1 MFIKRSINQ
10 YYNIEEAD
18 LFGSVPD
25 HLWLIEIISPHAPC
39 PVQVLC
45 TSYKQSIH
53 TQTERQHKTVFL
65 FLLQFDFP
73 LIYHRLSTA
82 FLTRVYINLYL
93 ELCPELL
100 EIKVVLSNISL

>member
-10 YYNIEEAD
+10 YYNTEEAD

-39 PVQVLC
+39 SVQVLC

-53 TQTERQHKTVFL
+53 TQTKQQHKTVFL

-73 LIYHRLSTA
+73 SFITGFQLHSLQE
-82 FLTRVYINLYL
+82 YINLYL
-93 ELCPELL
+93 ELCSEQL

>member
-39 PVQVLC
+39 SVQVLC

-82 FLTRVYINLYL
+82 FLTFFIMYL
-93 ELCPELL
+93 ELCSELL

>member
-10 YYNIEEAD
+10 YYNTEEAD

-39 PVQVLC
+39 SVQVLC

-82 FLTRVYINLYL
+82 FLTRVYKPVFRIMF
-93 ELCPELL
+93 
-100 EIKVVLSNISL
+100 